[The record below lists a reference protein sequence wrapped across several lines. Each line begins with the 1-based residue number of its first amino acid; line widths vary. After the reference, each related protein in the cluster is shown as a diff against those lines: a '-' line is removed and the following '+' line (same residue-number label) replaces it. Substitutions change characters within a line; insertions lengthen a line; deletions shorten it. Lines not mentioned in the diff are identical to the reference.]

1 METFYCVKNGCSKY
15 PDCFTCPFEDCMVS
29 KKDKQD
35 YGARGIME
43 DKHLEAVGLLKKGH
57 STKEVAEI
65 IGCNLRTV
73 QRIKS
78 RINII

>member
-1 METFYCVKNGCSKY
+1 
-15 PDCFTCPFEDCMVS
+15 MVS